1 MDNKQQEKDRK
12 YDKRSNALREN
23 LLKRKQ
29 QAKDKK
35 ESEKDNSTKED

>member
-1 MDNKQQEKDRK
+1 MNNSESKTNKNF
-12 YDKRSNALREN
+12 DKRSNALREN

-35 ESEKDNSTKED
+35 ESNNKDKETTH